1 MNHTPE
7 KNSGSAADQ
16 ECHKCHKRRHY
27 ARVCRT
33 TLRVH
38 NTMSLVRPAVEY
50 VTLNHIHK
58 VDTTKAEVTFRIN
71 GKKDLAFQI
80 DTGAA
85 CNVISA
91 QDYVLAIADRKFKE
105 VAPTNVILVM
115 HNKNSSTCKGV
126 GLVDHR
132 KEWTGIQANFIV
144 VPGTVTPLLSLTSSQ
159 QMGLVKIMDCDT
171 VTSQSS
177 STPKGQN
184 DRLTVEHTDE
194 ILRRCIDVFENLG
207 CPREEYSIE
216 LHKEATPLVNP
227 PRKMPAP
234 LREAV
239 RNSKELDR
247 LTKEGITAQ
256 VTEPTEWVSSMVTV

>member
-1 MNHTPE
+1 M
-7 KNSGSAADQ
+7 
-16 ECHKCHKRRHY
+16 
-27 ARVCRT
+27 
-33 TLRVH
+33 
-38 NTMSLVRPAVEY
+38 
-50 VTLNHIHK
+50 
-58 VDTTKAEVTFRIN
+58 DTTKAEVTFRIN

-91 QDYVLAIADRKFKE
+91 KDYVLATADRKFKE

-115 HNKNSSTCKGV
+115 HNKAQLRSKGSAWLIIERN
-126 GLVDHR
+126 GHAY
-132 KEWTGIQANFIV
+132 KANFIV
-144 VPGTVTPLLSLTSSQ
+144 VPGTVTPLLSLKSSQ
-159 QMGLVKIMDCDT
+159 QIGLVKIMDCDT

-184 DRLTVEHTDE
+184 DWLTVVRTDE

-207 CPREEYSIE
+207 CLRGEYSIE

-234 LREAV
+234 LREGV

-256 VTEPTEWVSSMVTV
+256 VTQPTEWVSSMVTV